1 MHARSETYTD
11 KAIISGTSYRP
22 EDRQSVEILVSTDA
36 HGAFVWGVLDRLLDE
51 PNCTFSAVT
60 ASGFGA
66 VEAAVFAY
74 GLALGGRRGARTALA
89 NLWRRVSHASIFVI
103 DRANLLRS
111 ILEQSIDIEQI
122 RDERCPVKL
131 GVLAV
136 SARTDAVKIFTG
148 EQLSINAIVAA
159 ATVPFLSSPIEIDS
173 DTYWGDGELSQ
184 LPSVRSTEARHR
196 LIIAGRPSVFATPC
210 PDRSFAAN
218 HCATNCAP
226 VHTIFD
232 SRHRAGAPLLMRPWI
247 DWGELTDMRDRGR
260 QRAADW
266 LAADPLRTDELPAI
280 SCENRYV

>member
-1 MHARSETYTD
+1 MHAQSETYTD
-11 KAIISGTSYRP
+11 KAIVSGTSYRP
-22 EDRQSVEILVSTDA
+22 EGRQSVEMLVSSDA

-51 PNCTFSAVT
+51 PNCTFNAVT

-74 GLALGGRRGARTALA
+74 GLSLGGRRGARTALA
-89 NLWRRVSHASIFVI
+89 NFWRRVSHASIFVS
-103 DRANLLRS
+103 DRASLLRS

-131 GVLAV
+131 GFLAV
-136 SARTDAVKIFTG
+136 NARTDAVKIFTG

-159 ATVPFLSSPIEIDS
+159 ATVPFLSPPVEIDG

-184 LPSVRSTEARHR
+184 LPAVRSTEVRHR

-218 HCATNCAP
+218 HCATKCAP

-266 LAADPLRTDELPAI
+266 LAADPLRTDEFPAI
-280 SCENRYV
+280 NCERRHI